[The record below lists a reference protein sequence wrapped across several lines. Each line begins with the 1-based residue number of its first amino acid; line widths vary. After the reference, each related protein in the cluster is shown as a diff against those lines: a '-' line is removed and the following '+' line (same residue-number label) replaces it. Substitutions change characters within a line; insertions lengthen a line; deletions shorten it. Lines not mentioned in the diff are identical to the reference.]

1 MADGIE
7 VQNSNGDPI
16 ITSASDVIL
25 NEETISVSNV
35 TATGG
40 GGTVDVT
47 IEDVQDSNKIAY
59 GLFPDQQT
67 DGISVSTS
75 TNTLTI
81 TNSGS
86 GDVIFDVFVFRLA

>member
-1 MADGIE
+1 MAYGIE
-7 VQNSNGDPI
+7 VRNSSGNLI

-40 GGTVDVT
+40 GGTVDVA

-67 DGISVSTS
+67 SEISVSTS
-75 TNTLTI
+75 TNKLSI

-86 GDVIFDVFVFRLA
+86 GDVVLYVFVFRLA